1 MRVRRLIILPIVLLL
16 AACAPTGPRAT
27 ELLPTVNT
35 AQVVEGKLADF
46 MRSSKVGVVTLGAHP
61 VETDLIDVID
71 QAWACY
77 QQIDE
82 AAAQAYS
89 DKRLP
94 LMLGVVVIADL
105 THSDRAA
112 LDRCFAMGQQTIA
125 GKPTYE
131 PCAQAYTTTIGTKEF
146 YAAYLAL
153 APNMC
158 IILCSHL
165 PNCTTP

>member
-1 MRVRRLIILPIVLLL
+1 MKVRRLIILSIVLLL
-16 AACAPTGPRAT
+16 AACAPAGPRAA
-27 ELLPTVNT
+27 ELLPTVDT
-35 AQVVEGKLADF
+35 AQIVEGKLADY

-61 VETDLIDVID
+61 AETDLIDVID

-77 QQIDE
+77 QQIDGV
-82 AAAQAYS
+82 ATQAYS

-94 LMLGVVVIADL
+94 LMLGVVFIADL
-105 THSDRAA
+105 TSSDRAA

-131 PCAQAYTTTIGTKEF
+131 RCAQAYTTTVGAKEF

-158 IILCSHL
+158 TILCAHL
-165 PNCTTP
+165 PSCTAP